1 MTRRCVHVCKCA
13 RVHVCCL
20 FERSPKGLGMLEGEI
35 DSLLLPALT
44 CNGVRLC
51 VKKTSH
57 GGAFVSSCRVQ
68 KLEEAFATRGSS
80 RSKSQLA
87 LISTILTTLPFFQV
101 RGCRS
106 AGRLSCSYVRMLSR
120 FRRGPSATIKVLPP
134 CCLV

>member
-1 MTRRCVHVCKCA
+1 VI
-13 RVHVCCL
+13 
-20 FERSPKGLGMLEGEI
+20 EGEI
-35 DSLLLPALT
+35 EPVANTGSPHSERPHVCLYTHTPM
-44 CNGVRLC
+44 
-51 VKKTSH
+51 
-57 GGAFVSSCRVQ
+57 GASFSSCRVQ